1 MSNPEYDKLMNDIK
15 DKSESTKK
23 NYRLQY
29 NKLYKLIQE
38 NDNPLYIKDVSQDKI
53 IKLAK
58 QEKTTNSQQALLN
71 IAIVV
76 KKDNKKDNKKLID
89 LRDKNRTQLVEE
101 TKEKNIILSENLPEY
116 EELIEYLEHLYDRSD
131 WIDYIINYL
140 LIHFNVRNK
149 DLVFDIVTR
158 KKDVNLKDQD
168 DDKNYIW
175 LAKDKA
181 VYYRKDYKTAWKYGR
196 KENVIKDK
204 KLLMA
209 LRRVFACQKHNESCG
224 VFIPTLSQA
233 DYYIKKAT
241 YKNLGEGKYFKIAVK
256 HFKNDLQKL
265 KEMSENRGT
274 SIDTISNFYDVSKQ

>member
-168 DDKNYIW
+168 DEKNYIW
-175 LAKDKA
+175 LSKDKA

-241 YKNLGEGKYFKIAVK
+241 YKNLGEGKIFKIAVK

-265 KEMSENRGT
+265 KEMSESRGT

>member
-89 LRDKNRTQLVEE
+89 LRDKNRTQLVGE

-168 DDKNYIW
+168 DEKNYIW
-175 LAKDKA
+175 LSKDKA

-265 KEMSENRGT
+265 KEMSESRGT